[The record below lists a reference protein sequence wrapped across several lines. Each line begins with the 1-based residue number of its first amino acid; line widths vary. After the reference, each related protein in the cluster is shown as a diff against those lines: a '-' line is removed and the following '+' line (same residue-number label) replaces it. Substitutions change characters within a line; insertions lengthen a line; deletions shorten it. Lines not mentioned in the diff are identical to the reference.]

1 MNNEP
6 QTIRFQGNN
15 TYLLNDLLIFDRPFF
30 VGCIREPRKAI
41 QKKNIPNDQYWFATY
56 SKRTDMWSPAISEN
70 KKAKI
75 LISEDWVHTNLPKF
89 TNNQVA
95 YKYKPLPPLLEL
107 HEDQMFRDHHGDIH
121 EVEIRG
127 EKTKEGIRFKC
138 EDVARVFEMESI
150 DHHINRMLD
159 SSEYEVFYSGMTG
172 ELPVMPE
179 QNTAGNPTVCSAMT
193 AQLVVMAE
201 QNTGNPTSIYLTYN
215 GLLKIIFASRS
226 GVAYR
231 FQDWATDILYAAHL
245 GTTEERLDVAAAVV
259 DTDVESMRKYFEEQM
274 RLKDDQ
280 YQQRENQYQQEREQ
294 HLKQLEEQ
302 QDYIG
307 ILKDI
312 SVSDS
317 QRNCTEVIYIATC
330 DSYAKRN
337 RFKIGGVQ
345 SSEKLQHRLSTY
357 NTRSANGDMFFYSD
371 IFMVADYHHAE
382 SRVKDLIGRFVDKKG
397 KEFYQLHY
405 TELREIVKYICDRY
419 TEEVEK
425 INEGLSRLVASL
437 NVQRLR
443 PVVPRPVN
451 HASYVNVVN
460 GVPHNKVITDPDE
473 DEFRS
478 QVRNYLSGLL
488 YPVTAIHRRDIFDNI
503 GLRVNRSVA
512 WKWIKQEVG
521 DYDPELLNK
530 LQYR

>member
-1 MNNEP
+1 MNNKP
-6 QTIRFQGNN
+6 QTIQFQGNN
-15 TYLLNDLLIFDRPFF
+15 VYLLNDLLIFDRPFF
-30 VGCIREPRKAI
+30 VGCVDKPRKTI
-41 QKKNIPNDQYWFATY
+41 QKKNIPEDQYWFATY
-56 SKRTDMWSPAISEN
+56 SKRTDTWSPAIPEN
-70 KKAKI
+70 CKAKI
-75 LISEDWVHTNLPKF
+75 LIAEDWVHNNLPKF
-89 TNNQVA
+89 TGNQDV

-107 HEDQMFRDHHGDIH
+107 SQDQQFRDQYGDVH
-121 EVEIRG
+121 QVEVRG
-127 EKTKEGIRFKC
+127 DKTKEGIWFKC
-138 EDVARVFEMESI
+138 EDIARVFEMQTL
-150 DHHINRMLD
+150 DTHINRLD
-159 SSEYEVFYSGMTG
+159 SSEYEVFCSGMPAQLAG
-172 ELPVMPE
+172 MPE
-179 QNTAGNPTVCSAMT
+179 QNTG
-193 AQLVVMAE
+193 
-201 QNTGNPTSIYLTYN
+201 GNPTSTYLTYN

-231 FQDWATDILYAAHL
+231 FQDWATDIIYAAHL

-259 DTDVESMRKYFEEQM
+259 DTDVESMRRYFEEQM
-274 RLKDDQ
+274 RIKDEKLDQ
-280 YQQRENQYQQEREQ
+280 YQQEKEQ

-312 SVSDS
+312 SVSDN

-345 SSEKLQHRLSTY
+345 SSDKLQQRLSTY
-357 NTRSANGDMFFYSD
+357 NTRSANGDMFYYSD

-405 TELREIVKYICDRY
+405 TELREIVKYICERY

-437 NVQRLR
+437 NVQKLR
-443 PVVPRPVN
+443 PVIPRPTN
-451 HASYVNVVN
+451 HASYVNVVD
-460 GVPHNKVITDPDE
+460 GIPHNKVITNPDE
-473 DEFRS
+473 EEFRT
-478 QVRNYLSGLL
+478 QIRHYLSRLL
-488 YPVTAIHRRDIFDNI
+488 YPVTAIHRRDVFDNI
-503 GLRVNRSVA
+503 GLKVNKTMA

-521 DYDPELLNK
+521 DFNPELLSK

>member
-6 QTIRFQGNN
+6 QIIQFQGVN

-30 VGCIREPRKAI
+30 VGCIREPRKTI
-41 QKKNIPNDQYWFATY
+41 QKKNIPQDQYWFATY
-56 SKRTDMWSPAISEN
+56 SKKTDMWSSAIPEN
-70 KKAKI
+70 CKAKI
-75 LISEDWVHTNLPKF
+75 LISEEWVHNNLPKF
-89 TNNQVA
+89 TGHKDN
-95 YKYKPLPPLLEL
+95 YKYKPLPPLLTL
-107 HEDQMFRDHHGDIH
+107 TEDQLFRDQYGDAH
-121 EVEIRG
+121 KVEVRG
-127 EKTKEGIRFKC
+127 EQTKEGIRFKC

-159 SSEYEVFYSGMTG
+159 NSEYEVFCSDGPTNWVG
-172 ELPVMPE
+172 PSE
-179 QNTAGNPTVCSAMT
+179 QN
-193 AQLVVMAE
+193 MAVH
-201 QNTGNPTSIYLTYN
+201 QASTYLTYN

-259 DTDVESMRKYFEEQM
+259 DTDVESMREYFEEQM
-274 RLKDDQ
+274 RLKDEQCKQ
-280 YQQRENQYQQEREQ
+280 YQQ
-294 HLKQLEEQ
+294 QLEEQ
-302 QDYIG
+302 QDYIS

-317 QRNCTEVIYIATC
+317 QRSCTEVIYIATC

-345 SSEKLQHRLSTY
+345 SSEKLQQRLSTY
-357 NTRSANGDMFFYSD
+357 NTRSANGDMFYYSD
-371 IFMVADYHHAE
+371 IFIVADYHHAE

-405 TELREIVKYICDRY
+405 TELREIVKYICERY

-451 HASYVNVVN
+451 HASYVNVVD
-460 GVPHNKVITDPDE
+460 GVPHNKVITSPDE
-473 DEFRS
+473 EEFRR

-488 YPVTAIHRRDIFDNI
+488 YPVNAIHRRDIFDNI